1 MFKSKKLFVIL
12 FLIAGF
18 LFLFGN
24 VQKASAVEHS
34 SGIFISTLP
43 RIANNKII
51 KDYGFIAIVRNAGNN
66 DIMISV
72 NGNYTEM
79 PILFGG
85 PILPVNTFN
94 VINQNKPAG
103 ANACI
108 NLKFQHGDYVSCE
121 YVTLSFRK

>member
-1 MFKSKKLFVIL
+1 MLKSKKTFMIL
-12 FLIAGF
+12 FLIAG
-18 LFLFGN
+18 LIFLFGSVKKSLAEN
-24 VQKASAVEHS
+24 S
-34 SGIFISTLP
+34 SGIFISTLS
-43 RIANNKII
+43 KISGYKI
-51 KDYGFIAIVRNAGNN
+51 TKDYGFIAIVRDNGNN

-79 PILFGG
+79 PIYGG

-108 NLKFQHGDYVSCE
+108 NLKFQYGRYASCE
-121 YVTLSFRK
+121 YVTLFSGK